1 MTSKSLFSN
10 LLKTFFVL
18 IQKVTADD
26 KLPAKICVQCKKQ
39 IVTFYTFKQK
49 SKRTEESLMSMFGI
63 EALEISAD
71 EAIGCSLC
79 DAICQNEQVLTK
91 HMQDDHFDHAEVKMT
106 QMNEEYVFEIIDPLS
121 GDIAS
126 GTDDDT
132 PPTEIIM
139 PKRST
144 RSTTKSKERP
154 LTTVTRKSQSAATTS
169 KKASSVSEEA
179 TTEESIEYADE
190 YDAVNSES
198 DIFECQHCAT
208 QFLDK
213 AEYLEHCK
221 EHKHG
226 YHQCDVCG
234 DEFNDTESLLSHECE
249 VTEDDLICLPC
260 NKRMRSVAQMRQHN
274 KMHDSMNLIVNYVD
288 YFPCH
293 DCCLLFMRRERLIE
307 HNISIHGDH
316 ASKDGSGGSDSEDVK
331 AIDES
336 YTDYQ
341 FLDEDKQN
349 EYRDETY
356 TCGECEAT
364 CTSLTE
370 LKYHVLLHSE
380 KFQCPMY
387 ECGSQYKQLSHLSIH
402 VLNKHINTKN
412 MQCLHCSIAF
422 QTYDD
427 LQAHIKT
434 SCKEKKYA
442 CYECG

>member
-1 MTSKSLFSN
+1 
-10 LLKTFFVL
+10 
-18 IQKVTADD
+18 
-26 KLPAKICVQCKKQ
+26 
-39 IVTFYTFKQK
+39 
-49 SKRTEESLMSMFGI
+49 MFGI
-63 EALEISAD
+63 EALEISA
-71 EAIGCSLC
+71 EEVFGCSLC
-79 DAICQNEQVLTK
+79 DVICQTEQELAK
-91 HMQDDHFDHAEVKMT
+91 HVQEEHLENTDVKMN
-106 QMNEEYVFEIIDPLS
+106 QMNDEYVFEIIDPLS
-121 GDIAS
+121 GEIAS
-126 GTDDDT
+126 GTDDDA
-132 PPTEIIM
+132 PTEIIM
-139 PKRST
+139 PKRSLRT
-144 RSTTKSKERP
+144 RSSTKSKEKP
-154 LTTVTRKSQSAATTS
+154 LATVTRKSHSAATTS
-169 KKASSVSEEA
+169 TKSVAA
-179 TTEESIEYADE
+179 TDDAIADESIEYADE
-190 YDAVNSES
+190 FDAVNSES

-234 DEFNDTESLLSHECE
+234 DEFDDTETLLLHECE

-260 NKRMRSVAQMRQHN
+260 NKRMRSVAKMRQHN

-293 DCCLLFMRRERLIE
+293 DCCLLFMRRELLVE
-307 HNISIHGDH
+307 HNLAIHGDQVP
-316 ASKDGSGGSDSEDVK
+316 KDGSGGSDSDDAK
-331 AIDES
+331 AIDET

-341 FLDEDKQN
+341 FLDDDKNN

-356 TCGECEAT
+356 SCGECEAT

-387 ECGSQYKQLSHLSIH
+387 ECGSQYKKLSHLSIH

-412 MQCLHCSIAF
+412 MQCLHCSLAF

-427 LQAHIKT
+427 LQAHIKN